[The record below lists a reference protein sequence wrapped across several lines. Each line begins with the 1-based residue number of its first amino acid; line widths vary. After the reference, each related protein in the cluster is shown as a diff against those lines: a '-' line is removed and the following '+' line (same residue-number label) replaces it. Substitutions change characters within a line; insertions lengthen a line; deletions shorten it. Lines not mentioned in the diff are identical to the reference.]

1 MMSKPPACSL
11 GSGERAIGYQ
21 HLAVAGA
28 DGGGIAAWLEP
39 RAAAPD
45 PPGVHFRTQAWD
57 LRQGVQLGG
66 AQDHRFVVADHQHV
80 LHGPVPIVTIVEPG
94 GGDARNFRAAD
105 PAVSIW
111 EASARRGGDTAK
123 NGRKEGRSQ

>member
-1 MMSKPPACSL
+1 L

-45 PPGVHFRTQAWD
+45 PPGVHFRTQAWIYGRACTSAGLKITD
-57 LRQGVQLGG
+57 SSSQIISMYFTAL
-66 AQDHRFVVADHQHV
+66 
-80 LHGPVPIVTIVEPG
+80 
-94 GGDARNFRAAD
+94 FRL
-105 PAVSIW
+105 
-111 EASARRGGDTAK
+111 
-123 NGRKEGRSQ
+123 